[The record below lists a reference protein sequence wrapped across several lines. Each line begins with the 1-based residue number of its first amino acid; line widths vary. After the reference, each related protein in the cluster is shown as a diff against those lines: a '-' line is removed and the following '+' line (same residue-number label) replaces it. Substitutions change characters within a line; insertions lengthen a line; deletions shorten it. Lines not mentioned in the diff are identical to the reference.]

1 VDAAVGGEELAGLA
15 ARLPPHWIKEMLQ
28 PPRVDDLDLGVPRI
42 EPPAALAGICTTEPS
57 ARAGHTY
64 GKSYRDVMRALA
76 GDLPNP
82 PDLVAFPRTEADVV
96 DVLDWAG
103 GAGIAVIRY
112 GGGSSVVGGVEYRG
126 GGHPGVVSLDLS
138 GLDQV
143 LEVDAVSRAARIQGG
158 VLGPALVR
166 QFAGHG
172 LTPRHMSELASESL
186 ALFRRASSS
195 PRWAGGWPPGPVA
208 ITPCAVRIST
218 ISWSPFGW

>member
-1 VDAAVGGEELAGLA
+1 
-15 ARLPPHWIKEMLQ
+15 MLQ
-28 PPRVDDLDLGVPRI
+28 PPRVEDLDLRVPRI
-42 EPPAALAGICTTEPS
+42 EPPAALAGICTAEPR

-103 GAGIAVIRY
+103 GAGIAVIPY

-138 GLDQV
+138 GLTRCSTWIRYPRRRG
-143 LEVDAVSRAARIQGG
+143 SR
-158 VLGPALVR
+158 PAC
-166 QFAGHG
+166 
-172 LTPRHMSELASESL
+172 SD
-186 ALFRRASSS
+186 RRWSGSS
-195 PRWAGGWPPGPVA
+195 PGTG
-208 ITPCAVRIST
+208 
-218 ISWSPFGW
+218 